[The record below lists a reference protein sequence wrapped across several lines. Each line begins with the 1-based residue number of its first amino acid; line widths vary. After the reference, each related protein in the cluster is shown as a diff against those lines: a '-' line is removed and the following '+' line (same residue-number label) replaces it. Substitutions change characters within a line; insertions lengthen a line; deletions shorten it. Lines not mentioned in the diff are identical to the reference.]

1 VAFLVQCAENKSGG
15 TLRQLPVAVFALAVA
30 WPCLAAP
37 FQNGSFENAS
47 VDPGGSF
54 VTLADG
60 SMQITGWTVI
70 SGDIDYIG
78 TYWVASTGVRS
89 LDLVGDQNVGGIEQ
103 TFDTVPGA
111 TYRVSFDLAGNPQG
125 PPTIKPLTVNA
136 GGVVQDYTFDTTGKT
151 VSNMGWV
158 TNQLTFTASGPT
170 TTLSFISDTTGLGC
184 CYGAALDNVIVQL
197 VQLPPAPAPVPLE
210 PAAPLAALSI
220 LAGALLIH
228 RRRQ

>member
-1 VAFLVQCAENKSGG
+1 M
-15 TLRQLPVAVFALAVA
+15 RQLAVAMFGLAVA

-60 SMQITGWTVI
+60 SMQITGWTAI

-78 TYWVASTGVRS
+78 LYWVASNGTRS
-89 LDLVGDQNVGGIEQ
+89 LDLVGDQNVGGVEQ

-111 TYRVSFDLAGNPQG
+111 TYQVSFDLAGNPQG
-125 PPTIKPLTVNA
+125 PPTIKPLKVSA
-136 GGVVQDYTFDTTGKT
+136 GAVVQNYTFDTTGKT
-151 VSNMGWV
+151 LSNMGWV
-158 TNQLTFTASGPT
+158 TNQLTFTASGPA

-184 CYGAALDNVIVQL
+184 CYGAALDNVIVEL
-197 VQLPPAPAPVPLE
+197 VQLPAGNAPVPLE
-210 PAAPLAALSI
+210 WAAPFAALFI
-220 LAGALLIH
+220 FAVAWLIY
-228 RRRQ
+228 RRRR

>member
-1 VAFLVQCAENKSGG
+1 M
-15 TLRQLPVAVFALAVA
+15 RQLAVAMIGLAVA

-60 SMQITGWTVI
+60 SMQITGWTAI
-70 SGDIDYIG
+70 SGDIDYIDL
-78 TYWVASTGVRS
+78 YWVASNGARS
-89 LDLVGDQNVGGIEQ
+89 LDLVGDQNVGGVEQ

-111 TYRVSFDLAGNPQG
+111 TYQVSFDLAGNPQG
-125 PPTIKPLTVNA
+125 PPTIKPLKVSA
-136 GGVVQDYTFDTTGKT
+136 GAVVQNYTFDTTGKT
-151 VSNMGWV
+151 LSNMGWV

-197 VQLPPAPAPVPLE
+197 VQLPPAPAPVAVQW
-210 PAAPLAALSI
+210 AAPCA
-220 LAGALLIH
+220 ALLIFAVVLLIYP
-228 RRRQ
+228 RRR